1 MQTNLHLIL
10 HESLERANERL
21 DFKNITKKKSHLV
34 IPMLPA
40 AVCFRI
46 AVPSKNINNCHQ
58 QMILLVRENSG
69 TSHSVERNVQVV
81 EDEGFASQ
89 RRRLLDKGTS

>member
-1 MQTNLHLIL
+1 
-10 HESLERANERL
+10 
-21 DFKNITKKKSHLV
+21 
-34 IPMLPA
+34 
-40 AVCFRI
+40 
-46 AVPSKNINNCHQ
+46 
-58 QMILLVRENSG
+58 MILLVRENSG